1 MKDMD
6 ATLDAAAKQVNNQ
19 ADMSLVQA
27 THFRAPNFFLHAHP
41 QPSIGLED
49 LIWEFS
55 TFP

>member
-27 THFRAPNFFLHAHP
+27 THFRAPNFFLHTQP